1 VELSGKVALV
11 TGAGK
16 GIGKAS
22 ALALA
27 GAGADVVVNDY
38 KDMAGAEAVAGQVR
52 EMGRRSI
59 GVQAN
64 VGDSSQVREM
74 VGRALAEMGRVDIL
88 VNNAGTYVRHE
99 GGIAGLS
106 DGAWQQVLD
115 VNLSGVFYCCREVVP
130 DMIRRGQGGK
140 IINISSV
147 QALVAHFEASAYQP
161 AKAGVVMLTKCL
173 AVELAPH
180 KINVNAVGP
189 GAIASEGMGATLG
202 PEVIA
207 AYRRRIP
214 WGARGHTKDI
224 GNVVLFL
231 ASEASRY
238 LTGQTLYVDGGYLI
252 DSTPTE
258 LRTHDHPVPPDDPD
272 PR

>member
-1 VELSGKVALV
+1 MELSGKVALV

-27 GAGADVVVNDY
+27 EAGADVVVNDF
-38 KDMAGAEAVAGQVR
+38 KDMAGAEAVAGQIKD
-52 EMGRRSI
+52 MGRKAVA
-59 GVQAN
+59 VQCN
-64 VGDSSQVREM
+64 VGNSSQVREM
-74 VGRALAEMGRVDIL
+74 ARRAVAEMGKVDVL
-88 VNNAGTYVRHE
+88 VNNAGIYVRHE
-99 GGIAGLS
+99 GGIAGLP
-106 DGAWQQVLD
+106 DEAWQQVLD

-130 DMIRRGQGGK
+130 DMIRRRQGGK
-140 IINISSV
+140 IVNISSV
-147 QALVAHFEASAYQP
+147 QALLAHFEASAYQP
-161 AKAGVVMLTKCL
+161 AKAGVVALTKCL

-180 KINVNAVGP
+180 KINVNAIGP

-202 PEVIA
+202 PEIIE

-214 WGARGHTKDI
+214 WGARGYTKDI

-238 LTGQTLYVDGGYLI
+238 MTGQTLYVDGGYLV
-252 DSTPTE
+252 DSTPTD
-258 LRTHDHPVPPDDPD
+258 LKKYDHPVMPDDPD

>member
-1 VELSGKVALV
+1 MELSGRVALV

-52 EMGRRSI
+52 ALGGRAI
-59 GVQAN
+59 AVQAD
-64 VGDSSQVREM
+64 VGDSSQVKEM
-74 VGRALAEMGRVDIL
+74 VRRALSEMGKIDVL
-88 VNNAGTYVRHE
+88 VNNAGIYVRHE
-99 GGIAGLS
+99 GGIVGLP
-106 DGAWQQVLD
+106 DEAWQQVLD

-130 DMIRRGQGGK
+130 DMIRRKEGGK

-147 QALVAHFEASAYQP
+147 QALLAHFEASAYQP
-161 AKAGVVMLTKCL
+161 AKAGVVALTKCL

-180 KINVNAVGP
+180 KINVNAIGP
-189 GAIASEGMGATLG
+189 GAIASEGMGATLA
-202 PEVIA
+202 PELIE

-214 WGARGHTKDI
+214 WGARGYTKDI

-238 LTGQTLYVDGGYLI
+238 MTGQTLYVDGGYLV
-252 DSTPTE
+252 DSTPTD
-258 LRTHDHPVPPDDPD
+258 LKKYDHPVTPDDPD